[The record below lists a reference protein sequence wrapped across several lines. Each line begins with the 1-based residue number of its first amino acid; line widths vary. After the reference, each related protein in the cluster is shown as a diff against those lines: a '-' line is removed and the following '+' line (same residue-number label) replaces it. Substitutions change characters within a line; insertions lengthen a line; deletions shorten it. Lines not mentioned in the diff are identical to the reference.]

1 MPTQP
6 LSRRAALACV
16 GVGLG
21 AVLGLSGCLGQ
32 RASQGGVEV
41 TGTFP
46 AGRRQVYQQLAE
58 TSLAPIDQL
67 WGQGSLP
74 RPVKVLAPATS
85 AEWSDLSGLAAD
97 QNAVPAVVTGDSQER
112 VIVMNPAAYDILDAQ
127 GKHLVLAH
135 EMTHLVQSQQGD
147 VPWWLREGSA
157 EFTAYEQIDG
167 GYPARWPE
175 VWRESAALV
184 AAEPSL
190 PAQPG
195 NGTGLP
201 AGNPDRLTAYASA
214 WSVCAWMAQRSGGP
228 EVVPRVYSAIVE
240 GQTMDEV
247 ASLEWDLNE
256 VEMIEAWSAWLAEQ
270 ASINN

>member
-6 LSRRAALACV
+6 PSRRAALAWA

-21 AVLGLSGCLGQ
+21 TALGLAGCLG
-32 RASQGGVEV
+32 RGEPEGRVEV
-41 TGTFP
+41 TGASP
-46 AGRRQVYQQLAE
+46 AGRRQVYQQLVE
-58 TSLAPIDQL
+58 RLIAPIDQL

-74 RPVKVLAPATS
+74 YPVKVLAPATS
-85 AEWSDLSGLAAD
+85 ADWSDLSGLPGD
-97 QNAVPAVVTGDSQER
+97 QNTVPAVVTGEGQER

-135 EMTHLVQSQQGD
+135 EMTHLAQSQQTD

-167 GYPARWPE
+167 GYPARWPD
-175 VWRESAALV
+175 VWRETAALV
-184 AAEPSL
+184 AAEPAL
-190 PAQPG
+190 PAQPRI
-195 NGTGLP
+195 GTGLST
-201 AGNPDRLTAYASA
+201 ANPDRLTAYASA
-214 WSVCAWMAQRSGGP
+214 WSVCAWMAQRSDGP
-228 EVVPRVYSAIVE
+228 DVVPRVYSAIAE

-247 ASLEWDLNE
+247 ARREWE
-256 VEMIEAWSAWLAEQ
+256 MSGAEMIEAWSAWLAEQ